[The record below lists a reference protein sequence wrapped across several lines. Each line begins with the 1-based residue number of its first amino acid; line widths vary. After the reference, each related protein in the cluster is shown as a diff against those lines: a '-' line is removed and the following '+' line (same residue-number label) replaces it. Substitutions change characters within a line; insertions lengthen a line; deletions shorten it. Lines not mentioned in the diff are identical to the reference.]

1 MTAELSSPLL
11 LGLKADSLFSGVAQA
26 SLARLLGEIEEIGFA
41 PGETLYRRG
50 DAASFLYLIEEGAVY
65 LTTPAGRK
73 IELLE
78 QHCGEESAAGMA
90 CYSCTATAGTPVR
103 TLRIPRSALAGLAKG
118 KPGFASDAILSLTS
132 NIGGE
137 SLALPAKPKAAK
149 SSTVSKAEI
158 IGWVTL
164 LIVPPLLYFFCLDS
178 GFTQQSAIFSAIL
191 ATTVLMWVFSL
202 VDEFIPPLV
211 AVVATLFIGLAPPA
225 VALAGFASSGLMI
238 LVGVFALSAAIGSS
252 GLSYRFMLW
261 MLYKLPDRPVWQ
273 QSAMLA
279 GGYLLSPITPSGNSR
294 LSLLLP
300 LYKDML
306 EGLRLPKG
314 GKGATALMAATFS
327 GAMLFSPMLST
338 SKSSN
343 ITAVNFL
350 PPQIQEQFLGL
361 FWLVAAL
368 VAASGMTL
376 MHLAAVRWLFPSDNP
391 APLPKER
398 ISTQLQLLG
407 PMTGGERIALTG
419 FIFFLAASCTIS
431 WHHVPPSWIAGCV
444 LIGLLISGLL
454 GKQEF
459 RQQLDWPMVFFLL
472 GMDGITRI
480 MEHLGL
486 NAILAETVTEWFGFI
501 GGRIELF
508 ILAALVT
515 TLTIRLALPITSG
528 MLVSAIILLP
538 VAAVQGIHLWLCVFL
553 TALFSDIWF
562 VPYQSSLYMQVVSQ
576 GFTTHYD
583 VPGFMRYNQLMNIA
597 RVAVAFLSIPYWK
610 WLGLL

>member
-1 MTAELSSPLL
+1 MEAEFSSPVLL
-11 LGLKADSLFSGVAQA
+11 RVQAEPLFSGVAQSA
-26 SLARLLGEIEEIGFA
+26 LARLLGEIEPIAFA
-41 PGETLYRRG
+41 AGETLYQRG
-50 DAASFLYLIEEGAVY
+50 DAAAYLYLIEAGNVH
-65 LTTPAGRK
+65 LTTPSGRE
-73 IELLE
+73 ISLLE
-78 QHCGEESAAGMA
+78 PHCGEEAAAGLA
-90 CYSCTATAGTPVR
+90 CYACSATADTPLR
-103 TLRIPRSALAGLAKG
+103 TLRIPRSALAALAKG
-118 KPGFASDAILSLTS
+118 KPALAADAMLSLTS
-132 NIGGE
+132 HIGGE
-137 SLALPAKPKAAK
+137 PLGLPAKVKAAK
-149 SSTVSKAEI
+149 SSTVSKTEI
-158 IGWVTL
+158 GGWISL
-164 LIVPPLLYFFCLDS
+164 LIVPPLLYFFCLHN

-191 ATTVLMWVFSL
+191 AATVLMWVFSL
-202 VDEFIPPLV
+202 VDEFIPPMA
-211 AVVATLFIGLAPPA
+211 AVVATLFIGLAPPS

-261 MLYKLPDRPVWQ
+261 LLYKLPDKPVWQ
-273 QSAMLA
+273 QSALLT

-300 LYKDML
+300 LYKDMQ

-350 PPQIQEQFLGL
+350 PLQIQEQFLGL
-361 FWLVAAL
+361 FWLMAAL
-368 VAASGMTL
+368 VAASGMTI
-376 MHLAAVRWLFPSDNP
+376 MHLAAVRWLFPSENP

-398 ISTQLQLLG
+398 IATQLGLLG

-419 FIFFLAASCTIS
+419 FIFFLAASCTVS

-444 LIGLLISGLL
+444 LVGLLISGLL

-472 GMDGITRI
+472 GMDGITKI

-486 NAILAETVTEWFGFI
+486 NTILAQVVTGWFGFI
-501 GGRIELF
+501 NGRIELF

-528 MLVSAIILLP
+528 MLVSVIVLMP
-538 VAAVQGIHLWLCVFL
+538 VAAAQGIHLWLCVFL

-562 VPYQSSLYMQVVSQ
+562 APYQSSQYMQVVSQ
-576 GFTTHYD
+576 GFTSHYD

-597 RVAVAFLSIPYWK
+597 RVVVAFLSIPYWK